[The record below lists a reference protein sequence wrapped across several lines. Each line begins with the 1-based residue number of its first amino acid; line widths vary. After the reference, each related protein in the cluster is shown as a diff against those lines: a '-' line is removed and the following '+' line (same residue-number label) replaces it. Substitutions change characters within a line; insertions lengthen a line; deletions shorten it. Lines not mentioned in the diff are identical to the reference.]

1 MEAVLFQPMKN
12 KIFRMLSTENRIDVE
27 FGHIGNKLYKNHI
40 RYLFG
45 MKYIRKR

>member
-27 FGHIGNKLYKNHI
+27 FGHIGNMEERNKNE
-40 RYLFG
+40 
-45 MKYIRKR
+45 KYCLCND